1 MIRTRHCHVAG
12 LVPILLVLCF
22 VGIPVDASQ
31 IELTDALGRKITFPS
46 PARKVVALNSD
57 AVEAVRILN
66 AQDCIVG
73 VFSQIETD
81 PEFWGDLVNR
91 PKVGSWREPN
101 SEVISELEPDIVLAY
116 AKTPSPEWE
125 AQMASQGVRVLRLE
139 LYRIESIERE
149 MRELGRVLGRT
160 EEAERFCSWHGRW
173 MSRIREKVDSIAR
186 RPWVY
191 AESYGDYAAA
201 GPTSGGHE
209 MCVLAGG
216 RNIAEDMAIPIPR
229 VTPEWV
235 VTRNPEVIIKAGS
248 FASSYGA
255 GDSGVALNHRR
266 DAIMRRPAW
275 NLIQAVTSGRVH
287 VLDSSIWVGPRAVI
301 GLAYLVQWLHPNLI
315 ADLDPEAMHKEYFET
330 FQRLPYKGVFV
341 SSPVTGAAGKQQ

>member
-1 MIRTRHCHVAG
+1 MFGSRPSCVVG
-12 LVPILLVLCF
+12 LVLILLALCF
-22 VGIPVDASQ
+22 VGAPVDASQ
-31 IELTDALGRKITFPS
+31 IEVTDALGRKVTFPS
-46 PARKVVALNSD
+46 PVRKVVALNSD
-57 AVEAVRILN
+57 AVEAIRILN

-73 VFSQIETD
+73 VFSQIDTD

-101 SEVISELEPDIVLAY
+101 SEVIAEIEPDIVLAY

-125 AQMASQGVRVLRLE
+125 ERMASQGIRVLRLE
-139 LYRIESIERE
+139 LYRVESLERE

-173 MSRIREKVDSIAR
+173 MSLIREKVSSVAR

-216 RNIAEDMAIPIPR
+216 RNIAEDMAIPFPR

-235 VTRNPEVIIKAGS
+235 VTRNPEVIIKAGA
-248 FASSYGA
+248 FATSYGT
-255 GDSGVALNHRR
+255 GISGAALDQRR

-275 NLIQAVTSGRVH
+275 NLIQAVTSRRVH

-301 GLAYLVQWLHPNLI
+301 GLAHLVQWLHPGLI
-315 ADLDPEAMHKEYFET
+315 ADLDPEAMHKEYLET

-341 SSPVTGAAGKQQ
+341 SGPVPGSTGKEQ